1 MNIINVLFFFCSH
14 FHYTDNTYFPK
25 FAGKNSRNVS
35 FKNNSRKL
43 INCVNESGIRG
54 PSGLIDASTTINN
67 LHCLILSGNCN
78 I

>member
-1 MNIINVLFFFCSH
+1 MKEFFFFNFKIDQSW
-14 FHYTDNTYFPK
+14 NTYFPK
-25 FAGKNSRNVS
+25 FAGKNSTNAS
-35 FKNNSRKL
+35 FRNNSRKL
-43 INCVNESGIRG
+43 INCVNESGSRG